1 MSRSA
6 WLVVVAVLCACRQP
20 PAPPP
25 STSPPIAIRYDHLRR
40 LTLDLTVRG
49 RPVRAVALY
58 AEAPA
63 YRPTGSPAR
72 DGFEGL
78 ACVDDAARAALVHLR
93 EFERSRDPRARED
106 AVGLL
111 TFVASMEQGDGEF
124 VNFVDARGRPNRA
137 GPTTAKAFS
146 YWAARGLWALAE
158 GTRVLGPEEPAMR
171 ELRPVL
177 ERAVARLARE
187 VA

>member
-1 MSRSA
+1 MSRTT
-6 WLVVVAVLCACRQP
+6 WLAVVVACAWCACRQP
-20 PAPPP
+20 PPAPP
-25 STSPPIAIRYDHLRR
+25 SASPPVVIRYAHLRG
-40 LTLDLTVRG
+40 LTLDMTVGG
-49 RPVRAVALY
+49 RPVKAVALY

-93 EFERSRDPRARED
+93 EYDRSRDPRARED

-124 VNFVDARGRPNRA
+124 VNFVDAQGRPNVT
-137 GPTTAKAFS
+137 GPTSAKAFS
-146 YWAARGLWALAE
+146 YWAARALWAL
-158 GTRVLGPEEPAMR
+158 
-171 ELRPVL
+171 
-177 ERAVARLARE
+177 
-187 VA
+187 

>member
-6 WLVVVAVLCACRQP
+6 WLAVAAVLGGCRQP
-20 PAPPP
+20 PPPPP
-25 STSPPIAIRYDHLRR
+25 STSPPIAIRHDHLRQ

-124 VNFVDARGRPNRA
+124 VNFVDAQGRPNVT
-137 GPTTAKAFS
+137 GPTSAKAFS
-146 YWAARGLWALAE
+146 YWAARALWALADSV
-158 GTRVLGPEEPAMR
+158 RVLGRDDFAVR
-171 ELRPVL
+171 GLLPVL
-177 ERAVARLARE
+177 ERA
-187 VA
+187 